1 MPKRRHDALNPGIHF
16 GSGDSSPRGRLRPR
30 SRQASAAR
38 RAGAVAGRGRR
49 LTRARRT
56 GSATRRAMDAGSP
69 DWVGHPPA
77 MDAGGVEDAGKA
89 GAGGRRRPC
98 GRNCPP
104 PTEGS
109 RGRPSMRAA
118 TRRRSTAGVE
128 TVPVRPPVAGEIVI
142 AEVLVNPTGTDA
154 GREWIEIVNRAAE
167 PLDLADLR
175 VADLAAEVPAPA
187 GIIPPGARV
196 VLGQSVDAGTNGG
209 APVTAAYGTRIALN
223 NDGEEIAICIGTC
236 ASGVVIDRL
245 SWKTLGAGY
254 DGHAL
259 VVDHDAGLTVRSDG
273 AVRHRRRLRHPR
285 RAQQQLHRARRRF
298 LRQTAGGAA
307 RAAHVDSV
315 TQIPEPRPPRPR
327 SRRCCRRRARGPTR
341 SCRGSWRTS
350 RRRGSSFTPR
360 RRRRCWS

>member
-1 MPKRRHDALNPGIHF
+1 MTRSTPGFISVQVILILAA
-16 GSGDSSPRGRLRPR
+16 GCGPEAIRPR
-30 SRQASAAR
+30 LLVAPAPLPDGATSD
-38 RAGAVAGRGRR
+38 AGPPDWVGHPP
-49 LTRARRT
+49 
-56 GSATRRAMDAGSP
+56 AMDAGSP

-77 MDAGGVEDAGKA
+77 MDAGGVEDAGKEA
-89 GAGGRRRPC
+89 PVDSGTLRQKLPAPDGGIPGPALDAGGDAET
-98 GRNCPP
+98 ND
-104 PTEGS
+104 
-109 RGRPSMRAA
+109 
-118 TRRRSTAGVE
+118 AGVE
-128 TVPVRPPVAGEIVI
+128 TVLVRTPVAGEIVI

-196 VLGQSVDAGTNGG
+196 VLGQFVDAGTNGG

-259 VVDHDAGLTVRSDG
+259 VVDHDAGLTCAATEPFG
-273 AVRHRRRLRHPR
+273 
-285 RAQQQLHRARRRF
+285 
-298 LRQTAGGAA
+298 TAGDFG
-307 RAAHVDSV
+307 
-315 TQIPEPRPPRPR
+315 TPGEPN
-327 SRRCCRRRARGPTR
+327 S
-341 SCRGSWRTS
+341 SCTAPDAG
-350 RRRGSSFTPR
+350 F
-360 RRRRCWS
+360 